1 MGSGR
6 STLMVSFSSA
16 CSTARRAGWI
26 AWLAGCAAAG
36 RAVLARAVDR
46 GAGAAVIF
54 SSPASQ
60 RIADTDSGGHW
71 PIDHP
76 CSSSDSE
83 AGPEAKALVGD
94 VTKQGQVNPG
104 GLMIMLMFL
113 LMMIAVVGRAVSGW
127 PSPGVAASLLI
138 HHYRVRGGAMA
149 AHHPVRMMCC
159 RRYALTM
166 AR

>member
-1 MGSGR
+1 
-6 STLMVSFSSA
+6 
-16 CSTARRAGWI
+16 
-26 AWLAGCAAAG
+26 
-36 RAVLARAVDR
+36 
-46 GAGAAVIF
+46 
-54 SSPASQ
+54 
-60 RIADTDSGGHW
+60 
-71 PIDHP
+71 
-76 CSSSDSE
+76 
-83 AGPEAKALVGD
+83 

-113 LMMIAVVGRAVSGW
+113 LMMIAVVSRAVSGW
-127 PSPGVAASLLI
+127 PSPGVAASFLI